1 VSDFQC
7 PFCAR
12 AQATL
17 NEVIANYGGRVKL
30 VFRHKPLPMHPDA
43 PLAAEAALE
52 AFAQKGSEGFWR
64 MHDILF
70 ENQARPG
77 GLGRDQLEKYAADI
91 GLDLASFRSALDSH
105 VHKAQVDT
113 DSAAAD
119 AVGII
124 GTPGFVINGYFIS
137 GAQPYA
143 KFRRIIDRAL
153 AEAK

>member
-1 VSDFQC
+1 MD
-7 PFCAR
+7 
-12 AQATL
+12 
-17 NEVIANYGGRVKL
+17 
-30 VFRHKPLPMHPDA
+30 PDA

-91 GLDLASFRSALDSH
+91 GLDVTAFRAALDNH
-105 VHKAQVDT
+105 VHKAQVDA
-113 DSAAAD
+113 DSAAVD
-119 AVGII
+119 AAGIT
-124 GTPGFVINGYFIS
+124 GTSGFVINGYFIS
-137 GAQPYA
+137 GVQPYT
-143 KFRRIIDRAL
+143 KFRRLIDRAL